1 MRILIATPDFPLWDG
16 GIATVAFEVAKGLND
31 LGYRVDVMAPRQTA
45 DDPDFDRSL
54 PFAVHRIRNIKDH
67 YLKAYYNTLKM
78 DRLVKKYKYDM
89 VMAQSWYPS
98 GIAAAYIAR
107 KYKIDISITVHGN
120 EILNPRYKAAFWQ
133 RKMKNVF
140 DRAKLIFC
148 VSKFTAQKLMD
159 RVGNLC
165 DIDRKVRVIYNGVDF
180 DYFRPTAPDAQLVD
194 QYKLHD
200 AKIILTLA
208 RLVERKGHDM
218 VIKALPA
225 IKKSIPQVK
234 YIICGKG
241 NYENKLRE
249 LTEKLNLTEDVIF
262 TGFVPNEL
270 RGKYYN
276 LCDLYI
282 MPSRTISEKG
292 DIEGFG
298 ITYLEANACEKP
310 VIGSNIGG
318 TLEAIVDGESGFL
331 VDPLDENE
339 IAEKCIEL
347 LSSPSLAGKIGVNGR
362 NRIMNEFNWDN
373 ICRQIEKNANLEKG
387 SAR

>member
-1 MRILIATPDFPLWDG
+1 MRILIASPDFPLWDG
-16 GIATVAFEVAKGLND
+16 GIATVAFEVAKGLYN
-31 LGYRVDVMAPRQTA
+31 LGYRVDVLAPRQTK
-45 DDPDFDRSL
+45 DDSDFDSSL
-54 PFAVHRIRNIKDH
+54 PFTVHRIRNIKDH
-67 YLKAYYNTLKM
+67 YLKTYYHIVKM
-78 DRLVKKYKYDM
+78 DQLVKKYKYNM

-98 GIAAAYIAR
+98 GIAAGYIAR
-107 KYKIDISITVHGN
+107 KYMIDMSVTVHGN
-120 EILNPRYKAAFWQ
+120 EILNPRYSGAFWQ
-133 RKMKNVF
+133 KKMKNVF

-159 RVGNLC
+159 RIGHLC
-165 DIDRKVRVIYNGVDF
+165 EIEKKTKVIYNGVDF
-180 DYFRPTAPDAQLVD
+180 DYFTPSEPDEQLVD

-208 RLVERKGHDM
+208 RLVERKGQNM
-218 VIKALPA
+218 VIKALPI

-241 NYENKLRE
+241 NYENKLKE
-249 LTEKLNLTEDVIF
+249 LTEKLSLTNDVIF
-262 TGFVPNEL
+262 AGFVPNEL

-282 MPSRTISEKG
+282 MPSRIISEKG

-331 VDPLDENE
+331 VDPLDKNE

-347 LSSPSLAGKIGVNGR
+347 LSNPSLAKKIGVNGR

-373 ICRQIEKNANLEKG
+373 ICRQIEKNANLDNG
-387 SAR
+387 LS